1 MRPVDIVLNI
11 TNALFFYFH
20 FFCIIFWILCF
31 LCLSVHW
38 FVFLILHNLIYC
50 CSQTIFFNQNIL
62 VFITKSS
69 VCIFLHCPFLSLL
82 CILFLPS
89 WAYGIYF
96 NSYANVF
103 AYKSIVCHF
112 WSVYYLFLFVSLNG
126 WLFLFGCCW
135 VLDIFCTSL
144 NIWDLVLILGIN
156 FILLRIITVLGEPGI
171 AFVWANLSPLP
182 RQYISQ
188 NVLDSSYII

>member
-11 TNALFFYFH
+11 TNALFLYFH
-20 FFCIIFWILCF
+20 FFLYSILDT
-31 LCLSVHW
+31 LLSMS
-38 FVFLILHNLIYC
+38 FSSLFFLILHNLIYC
-50 CSQTIFFNQNIL
+50 YLIY
-62 VFITKSS
+62 
-69 VCIFLHCPFLSLL
+69 CPFFSLS
-82 CILFLPS
+82 CTLFLPF

-135 VLDIFCTSL
+135 VLDIFCTSS

-156 FILLRIITVLGEPGI
+156 FILLRIITVFRWAWNSLCLG
-171 AFVWANLSPLP
+171 
-182 RQYISQ
+182 
-188 NVLDSSYII
+188 